1 MGTGLGHQLRGAQHL
16 IYGSLP
22 CWGLQI
28 LFGQPLCS
36 HGWETFFFFS
46 LWCSMTAELSYI
58 PCDRRSLPAPL
69 ENGFLL
75 LAGTASRAGIL
86 FFFSPLNLNLLQQNI
101 HPVCSS
107 VAPNSSKVAPR
118 GSPEMELTAFGPAFK
133 LCVKREKKGRGL
145 VAACVGG
152 WQGHGGG
159 LGGAAGTGW
168 SKISPAGQQNTT
180 GL

>member
-1 MGTGLGHQLRGAQHL
+1 MTVGTGLGHQLRGAQHL

-22 CWGLQI
+22 CRGLQI

-75 LAGTASRAGIL
+75 LAESWYFY
-86 FFFSPLNLNLLQQNI
+86 FFFPPESKFAAAEHPPSLLI
-101 HPVCSS
+101 CC
-107 VAPNSSKVAPR
+107 
-118 GSPEMELTAFGPAFK
+118 TK
-133 LCVKREKKGRGL
+133 LL
-145 VAACVGG
+145 
-152 WQGHGGG
+152 
-159 LGGAAGTGW
+159 
-168 SKISPAGQQNTT
+168 
-180 GL
+180 

>member
-1 MGTGLGHQLRGAQHL
+1 MTVGTGLGHQLRGVQHL

-46 LWCSMTAELSYI
+46 LCCSMTAELSYI

-75 LAGTASRAGIL
+75 LAGTASQAGIL

-133 LCVKREKKGRGL
+133 LCVKRGKKGRGL
-145 VAACVGG
+145 VAACVRG

-159 LGGAAGTGW
+159 LRGGCW
-168 SKISPAGQQNTT
+168 HRVE
-180 GL
+180 